1 MALYAAIG
9 AEFKRSVMA
18 EFSSLLDERIKSVI
32 TQTLKQVAHDYEL
45 NYKELKSKYCSK
57 ESLNEYETQTVSV
70 DLELDATH
78 HDEPDAEAALAPKK
92 ATKAKAPKEPKES
105 ATQPK
110 ASSPSEQGD
119 KPLALSKMKKAD
131 LVEECERRGL
141 DSEGTI
147 PQLKER
153 VKDARA
159 AEEPAKTKVKEPKK
173 ASKVKESAEHSTK
186 PKVKEP
192 KAPKES
198 AEHSTKPKKAPK
210 VKEPDAPPVPPAPSL
225 EEEDFEPVCRRCP
238 DEVDDEVEEEAVGEE
253 DEGAEDADAEDVEVE
268 DELEDED
275 VEDRQTR
282 LRKILASYGDQF
294 DEDDE
299 FIEA

>member
-1 MALYAAIG
+1 MYAAIG

-78 HDEPDAEAALAPKK
+78 HDEPEAEPKK
-92 ATKAKAPKEPKES
+92 KLPKAKAPKEPKES
-105 ATQPK
+105 AGQPK
-110 ASSPSEQGD
+110 APNEPSEQGD

-192 KAPKES
+192 KEPKAPKK
-198 AEHSTKPKKAPK
+198 STK

-238 DEVDDEVEEEAVGEE
+238 DEVDDEVEEDAVGEE
-253 DEGAEDADAEDVEVE
+253 DADAEDADAEDVEVE